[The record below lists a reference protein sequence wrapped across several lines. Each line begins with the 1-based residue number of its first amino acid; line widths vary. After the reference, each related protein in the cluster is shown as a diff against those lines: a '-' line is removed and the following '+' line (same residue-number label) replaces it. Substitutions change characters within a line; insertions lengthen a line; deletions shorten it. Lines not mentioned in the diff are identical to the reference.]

1 MIVNLESRAVEVHQS
16 RNVSYLES
24 LDILRGLAVLMVF
37 FAHSVHGFTRGLDR
51 SLGDWLF
58 PSEPYASVLVEG
70 HVGVALFM
78 VMSAFLF
85 AYGCYEHRLSYGL
98 FLRNR
103 LLRIAPM
110 YVFVLLLGAYTYSD
124 RFTFLGFVASLGL
137 FSNTK
142 AALDG
147 GMFTILL
154 WTISAEFMF
163 YLMFPLLHDRFS
175 KRGYAFLLFV
185 LILAISCRVLA
196 VGLGASARD
205 FSYYTIFG
213 RLDQFLMG
221 MIAAYLIRQGRL
233 KRWSGT
239 LAFLLSLS
247 GLVALL
253 YCLNRFWGGWL
264 SSDAWKVFWPTLEGL
279 VVVLLVVSGVQG
291 GYLIF
296 PGWLRRQLCFVGAVS
311 YSIYLLHMPVLAVVQ
326 KVVAHPLAVGG
337 SIYAGAVCIGIV
349 MLLPVLLLSSLTFFV
364 IEAPFMSMRSSYKL

>member
-1 MIVNLESRAVEVHQS
+1 MAVNLETTAIEAHQS

-58 PSEPYASVLVEG
+58 PLEPYASVLAEG

-85 AYGCYEHRLSYGL
+85 AYGCYGRRLSYGL

-124 RFTFLGFVASLGL
+124 RFTFLGFLASLGL

-154 WTISAEFMF
+154 WTISAEFVF
-163 YLMFPLLHDRFS
+163 YLLFPLLHYRFS
-175 KRGYAFLLFV
+175 EGGYRFLLLV
-185 LILAISCRVLA
+185 LVLAISCRVLA

-205 FSYYTIFG
+205 FGYYTIFG
-213 RLDQFLMG
+213 RIDQFLMG

-233 KRWSGT
+233 RRWSGKS
-239 LAFLLSLS
+239 AFLLSLS
-247 GLVALL
+247 GLAALH

-264 SSDAWKVFWPTLEGL
+264 SSGTWKVFWPTLEGL
-279 VVVLLVVSGVQG
+279 VVVLLVISAVQG
-291 GYLIF
+291 GYQVI
-296 PGWLRRQLCFVGAVS
+296 PGWLRRHFCFVGAVS

-326 KVVAHPLAVGG
+326 KVVAHPLALGG
-337 SIYAGAVCIGIV
+337 SIYAGAVFIGIV
-349 MLLPVLLLSSLTFFV
+349 SLLPVLLLSSLTFFV
-364 IEAPFMSMRSSYKL
+364 IEAPFMSLRSSYKL